1 MDYYIVAFKSRS
13 DTVSFS
19 EFLKSKG
26 VFNVIVNTPK
36 EAGVGCGLSVKPK
49 VNKEIIK
56 KAVRVFGVKSFVGV
70 FQVIEKGGKKIVKPL

>member
-1 MDYYIVAFKSRS
+1 MEYYIVAFKSRS

-49 VNKEIIK
+49 ISKEVLK
-56 KAVRVFGVKSFVGV
+56 KAIRAFGVKSFTGV
-70 FQVIEKGGKKIVKPL
+70 FSVIEKGGKKIVKPI